1 VGAAIVGGAW
11 AVQATDDSVA
21 VRAVPSPQ
29 QCSSLEYGSAFNRA
43 LLIDIPAGRRL
54 LVSGTAS
61 IEPNGRSAH
70 VGDLRKQIALT
81 MEVAH
86 AILASRGFNFSDVT
100 RGTAYFRDIH
110 NAQAFDAWRQERK
123 VEPFPLVMAEST
135 ICRDELL
142 FEIELDAIALCIPQQ

>member
-1 VGAAIVGGAW
+1 
-11 AVQATDDSVA
+11 
-21 VRAVPSPQ
+21 VPSPQ

-43 LLIDIPAGRRL
+43 VLIDMSAGRRL

-70 VGDLRKQIALT
+70 VGDLHKQIALT

-100 RGTAYFRDIH
+100 RATAYFKNIQD
-110 NAQAFDAWRQERK
+110 APAFDAWRREQK
-123 VEPFPLVMAEST
+123 VKPFPLVTAEST

-142 FEIELDAIALCIPQQ
+142 FEIELDALVVR